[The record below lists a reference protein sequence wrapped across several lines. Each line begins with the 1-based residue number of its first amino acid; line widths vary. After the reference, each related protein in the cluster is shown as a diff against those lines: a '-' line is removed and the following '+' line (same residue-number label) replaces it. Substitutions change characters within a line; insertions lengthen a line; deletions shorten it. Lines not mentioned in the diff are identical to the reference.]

1 MRILPAFF
9 ILSFSFPAR
18 AQDPGSLHFLT
29 ESEIPSVCTAVSMT
43 MLHDRQDMPFLY
55 VANKEAGLKI
65 YDITAPK
72 VPQLRA
78 TVPTT
83 KLDSLDV
90 MSLSQQ
96 GNFLFLALGNHFN
109 NKQHSGMAIVDV
121 SDPEKPVLMSKW
133 YLPGSHG
140 GSGIIETEGNYA
152 YLGAMGNGLVILD
165 ISDKKNVKMIS
176 RFMPDIKFPDCI
188 NDPSPK
194 PQASKYNA
202 RSMAVKNDL
211 VYLCFDAGGFRIINV
226 KDKMHPR
233 ETGRFSNPSLSGRPR
248 AYNNLVLDDSLVYV
262 AVDYCGMEILNV
274 SDTAHIKLRGW
285 WNPCGCPNNNW
296 FKSPVHANEIRFQKN
311 CNRIFLSTGKSD
323 MHVLDVSDHA
333 HPNSIAVYGGE
344 NNKMGTWGIDV
355 WKNRIF
361 LSYVCA
367 FIPYS
372 SDWTGVKI
380 ITVEEKCE

>member
-274 SDTAHIKLRGW
+274 SD
-285 WNPCGCPNNNW
+285 
-296 FKSPVHANEIRFQKN
+296 
-311 CNRIFLSTGKSD
+311 
-323 MHVLDVSDHA
+323 
-333 HPNSIAVYGGE
+333 
-344 NNKMGTWGIDV
+344 
-355 WKNRIF
+355 
-361 LSYVCA
+361 
-367 FIPYS
+367 
-372 SDWTGVKI
+372 
-380 ITVEEKCE
+380 

>member
-1 MRILPAFF
+1 MFLRKIFFLLACILPPF
-9 ILSFSFPAR
+9 LR
-18 AQDPGSLHFLT
+18 AQDSGSLHFVT
-29 ESEIPSVCTAVSMT
+29 ESEIPSGCSSMCMT
-43 MLHDRQDMPFLY
+43 MLHDRQDMPVLY

-72 VPQLRA
+72 VPQLKA
-78 TVPTT
+78 TIPAAQ
-83 KLDSLDV
+83 LDSLDV
-90 MSLSQQ
+90 MNLSQQ

-121 SDPEKPVLMSKW
+121 RDPWKPALVSKW

-140 GSGIIETEGNYA
+140 GSGIVETEGNYA
-152 YLGAMGNGLVILD
+152 YLGAMGNGLIILD
-165 ISDKKNVKMIS
+165 ISDKKNIKMLS
-176 RFMPDIKFPDCI
+176 RFLPNI
-188 NDPSPK
+188 NYPTPK
-194 PQASKYNA
+194 PKASLYNA
-202 RSMAVKNDL
+202 RGMVVKNDV
-211 VYLCFDAGGFRIINV
+211 VYLCFDAGGLRIINV
-226 KDKMHPR
+226 KDKMQPR
-233 ETGRFSNPSLSGRPR
+233 ETGRFSNPALNGKAR
-248 AYNNLVLDDSLVYV
+248 AYNNIVLDDSLVYV

-296 FKSPVHANEIRFQKN
+296 FKSPVHANEVRFQKN

-333 HPNSIAVYGGE
+333 HPTLIAVYGGE

-355 WKNRIF
+355 WKNEVF

-372 SDWTGVKI
+372 SNWTGVKI
-380 ITVEEKCE
+380 LTVKEGCE